1 MENKVLVPIIVVLF
15 LSLFGV
21 VGYLIWQNNQ
31 LQKTVLQ
38 GQPPTI
44 TEVEPTSEPAE
55 QPADT
60 DTPSI
65 PPSPTVNPFPDWL
78 TYTSQEYNFQF
89 SHPPEFEALDDEN
102 NLYGW
107 PNGVVLL
114 HQGGQAYDIP
124 VEVWDTQAEYQQKY
138 ATRMSEITV
147 KQAGGKYITFLNNT
161 GVDSF
166 DEITS
171 TFTEIQP

>member
-1 MENKVLVPIIVVLF
+1 MVAIIIILF
-15 LSLFGV
+15 LSLSGV

-31 LQKTVLQ
+31 LQKTALQ
-38 GQPPTI
+38 LQQPTI
-44 TEVEPTSEPAE
+44 TEVETPSEPTE
-55 QPADT
+55 QPVDT
-60 DTPSI
+60 NTPFI
-65 PPSPTVNPFPDWL
+65 SPTPTVDPFADWL
-78 TYTSQEYNFQF
+78 TYTSQEYGFQF
-89 SHPPEFEALDDEN
+89 SYPPEFEALDDEN

-124 VEVWDTQAEYQQKY
+124 VEVWDTEAEYQEEY

-171 TFTEIQP
+171 RFTEIQP